1 MARPSSAPNAEATAR
16 VYRLFAA
23 YSVKDI
29 VGENFRSHALL
40 VDTATPTPRSGSIVI
55 SANVPV
61 KSPPCHTTRR
71 SAIAVRGIVPARN
84 RKFDSPLEEAG
95 FELRVPAREKRSFR
109 AVLHGFPAIGPAP
122 APNPAEHR
130 TLIAPGKR
138 CRRIA
143 GAHILAADADRPLI
157 NLAGGIRGSRERGAR
172 STPPRGRIHRRRRC
186 RRRVRATGAPFRRSC
201 EHRPRRECASDRP

>member
-1 MARPSSAPNAEATAR
+1 MARPSSAPEAEATAR

-29 VGENFRSHALL
+29 AGENFRSHALL
-40 VDTATPTPRSGSIVI
+40 VKHSNTDATIGQHRHQRKRAGEIP
-55 SANVPV
+55 AVP
-61 KSPPCHTTRR
+61 HNAL

-143 GAHILAADADRPLI
+143 AYPR
-157 NLAGGIRGSRERGAR
+157 
-172 STPPRGRIHRRRRC
+172 RGRR
-186 RRRVRATGAPFRRSC
+186 
-201 EHRPRRECASDRP
+201 